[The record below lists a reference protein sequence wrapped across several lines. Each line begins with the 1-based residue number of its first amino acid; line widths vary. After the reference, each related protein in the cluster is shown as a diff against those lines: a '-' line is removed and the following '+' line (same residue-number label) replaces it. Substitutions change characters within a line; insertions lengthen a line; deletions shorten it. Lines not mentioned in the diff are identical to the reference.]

1 MSSAFFVREFYAE
14 FTRIFR
20 AFPSLL
26 GKCWEKRHVLQEALR
41 FCRLDMI
48 FAVPYTV
55 FSYCKAR
62 WRMDS
67 QSLPSQLRSIIQK
80 KTLQAAISK
89 NYQELDTDART
100 H

>member
-1 MSSAFFVREFYAE
+1 
-14 FTRIFR
+14 
-20 AFPSLL
+20 
-26 GKCWEKRHVLQEALR
+26 
-41 FCRLDMI
+41 
-48 FAVPYTV
+48 
-55 FSYCKAR
+55 
-62 WRMDS
+62 MDS